1 MNATSHLR
9 LIFTFVSLSL
19 FSILPVF
26 LNAQTN
32 DTSENH
38 LTVRAQFQ
46 PRLEIRD
53 GAFRPLSSTE
63 NPAVLI
69 SQRTRLTVDY
79 TYKNIVALRISPQS
93 VSVWG
98 QANTVQGT
106 ENSGNRLALFETWAR
121 LRLSDQWSV
130 KLGRQVISLDDE
142 RFFGE
147 LDWAQG
153 GRTHDAL
160 TLQYDKNRLVLK
172 GFLAY
177 NQNYKAIYGNNIN
190 NPSGNLYSTNDAFSY
205 KLMQTIWAGFSVD
218 KKSTL
223 SFLATNLGL
232 QQADAANDDA
242 KTYYSQ
248 TFGANYFLNGTS
260 LTGNVSA
267 YFQTGKNISGN
278 RTQAYL
284 LAAFAGYH
292 FTKKWYAGAG
302 TDWVSGNNTGQ
313 SQTKNRAFIPY
324 FHTGHK
330 FYGNMDY
337 FYAGSFYKNVGLSD
351 NYIKLQYKPGNSSAV
366 SVALHQFYSPAGI
379 VEAGKH
385 YAKNMGQEI
394 DISCAFKLNT
404 FTNLSGGYSF
414 YLPTSTLK
422 YLKNTPDAK
431 NFQQWGWISLNIIP
445 TIFKSNY

>member
-9 LIFTFVSLSL
+9 LIFIFASISL
-19 FSILPVF
+19 FSILPD
-26 LNAQTN
+26 LLHAQIT

-46 PRLEIRD
+46 PRFEIRN
-53 GAFRPLSSTE
+53 GAFKPLSSNE

-69 SQRTRLTVDY
+69 SQRTRLTIDY
-79 TYKNIVALRISPQS
+79 AYKNIVVLRLAPQS
-93 VSVWG
+93 VSIWG
-98 QANTVQGT
+98 QANPVQGT
-106 ENSGNRLALFETWAR
+106 ENSGNRLALFETWAQ
-121 LRLSDQWSV
+121 LRFSNQWSL

-153 GRTHDAL
+153 GRAHDAL
-160 TLQYDKNRLVLK
+160 TLQYDKNQLVLK
-172 GFLAY
+172 GFVAY
-177 NQNYKAIYGNNIN
+177 NQNYKAIYENNIN

-205 KLMQTIWAGFSVD
+205 KLMQTVWARFPVD
-218 KKSTL
+218 EKSTL

-232 QQADAANDDA
+232 QQADSASAAA
-242 KTYYSQ
+242 EMYYSQ
-248 TFGANYFLNGTS
+248 TFGANYFINGTS
-260 LTGNVSA
+260 LSGNASA
-267 YFQTGKNISGN
+267 YFQTGKNISGA

-284 LAAFAGYH
+284 LVAFAGYP
-292 FTKKWYAGAG
+292 FTKKWHAGLG
-302 TDWVSGNNTGQ
+302 MDWVSGNSLGQ
-313 SQTKNRAFIPY
+313 IQTKNRAFMPY

-351 NYIKLQYKPGNSSAV
+351 NYIKLQYKPGNSSAI
-366 SVALHQFYSPAGI
+366 SVVFHQFYSPNSI
-379 VEAGKH
+379 VEAGKQ
-385 YAKNMGQEI
+385 YPKNMGQEI
-394 DISCAFKLNT
+394 DISCAFKLNPFST
-404 FTNLSGGYSF
+404 LSGGYSF

-422 YLKNTPDAK
+422 YLKNTRDAK
-431 NFQQWGWISLNIIP
+431 DFQQWGWISFNIIP